1 MDVMIEIGSEYVV
14 QIIIDNGANCKRT
27 CRMVVVKH
35 PSIVRQ
41 SCVAYTINLMF
52 KENDLF

>member
-14 QIIIDNGANCKRT
+14 QIIIDNGANYKRT
-27 CRMVVVKH
+27 CHMVVVKH